1 MAHLDTFIYL
11 NQGKDSLLIL
21 GDRFSEGTKL
31 PGRRK
36 MTRHR
41 GFDISLPSCESRCMD
56 DRYLKAGSLRWTF
69 SKPKSWGT
77 SPRYNAMVTCPEVLP
92 LGNRLHSREPP
103 SWFSNCHAN
112 YPCIKQGC
120 KHWKKRANCV
130 KSTRGNIEITLVKV
144 HFKIYN

>member
-21 GDRFSEGTKL
+21 GDRFSEGTKV

-36 MTRHR
+36 MTRQVRHFAPFLWVQVH
-41 GFDISLPSCESRCMD
+41 G
-56 DRYLKAGSLRWTF
+56 RYLKAGSLRWTF
-69 SKPKSWGT
+69 SRPKSWGT

-112 YPCIKQGC
+112 YACIMQGG
-120 KHWKKRANCV
+120 KHWKKKPNCG
-130 KSTRGNIEITLVKV
+130 KSTRRNIEITLVKV